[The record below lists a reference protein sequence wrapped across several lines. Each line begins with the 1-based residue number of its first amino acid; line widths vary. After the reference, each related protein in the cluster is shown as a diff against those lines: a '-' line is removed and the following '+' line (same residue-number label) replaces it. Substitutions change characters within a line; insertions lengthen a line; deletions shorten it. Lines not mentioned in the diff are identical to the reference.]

1 MEADGPAEYTRGR
14 ATRHPPTARED
25 GDGATRRASRS
36 PSSDARVRRADAD
49 LDDVREQIEQLARAV
64 HDGNVPPEQVLP
76 QEHALSVDMQKA
88 LQEKYEAMEARLIAL
103 EAERMQRGELGGSR
117 GRAVT
122 FANVLGDTAG
132 GPHDGAPS
140 QVAPA
145 TPQPVVR
152 AGGGGDPTAR
162 VRRPFGFNKNPIT
175 AYGLR

>member
-36 PSSDARVRRADAD
+36 SSSDARVRRADAD
-49 LDDVREQIEQLARAV
+49 LADVREQIEQLARAV
-64 HDGNVPPEQVLP
+64 HDGEQVLP

-122 FANVLGDTAG
+122 FANVDSGVQSSPYYELGDT
-132 GPHDGAPS
+132 
-140 QVAPA
+140 
-145 TPQPVVR
+145 T
-152 AGGGGDPTAR
+152 
-162 VRRPFGFNKNPIT
+162 
-175 AYGLR
+175 